1 MKSTIERVILEKL
14 EELLISKIVMKNN
27 DERMADIKIRIKS
40 QKIGTV

>member
-14 EELLISKIVMKNN
+14 EDLLIGKIVMKNN

>member
-14 EELLISKIVMKNN
+14 EDLLIGKIVMKYN

>member
-14 EELLISKIVMKNN
+14 EDLLIGKIVMNYN